1 MLVLLALMAFAGEA
15 PVCTSGLMPCIPI
28 GLPPLRFDL
37 LTHHTSFLRALLQ
50 NDFLAFDVLSSLW
63 WSQAAARS
71 TGFHFTW
78 SKALPLTRT
87 AQTVRASLLAS
98 AATTTLYGRRSNSLS
113 IQPLR

>member
-1 MLVLLALMAFAGEA
+1 MFVLLALMAFAGEA

-28 GLPPLRFDL
+28 GLPPPRFDL
-37 LTHHTSFLRALLQ
+37 LTHHTSFLHALLQ
-50 NDFLAFDVLSSLW
+50 NGFLAFGVLSSLW

-71 TGFHFTW
+71 TGFHLTGT
-78 SKALPLTRT
+78 KALPLTRT